1 MERKEFYQQAVL
13 MALNGLLSNG
23 AQRLEEEYL
32 ENHATV
38 AAMAHEYAKAVT
50 DRTFIEQN
58 KI

>member
-1 MERKEFYQQAVL
+1 

-32 ENHATV
+32 NNHATV

>member
-1 MERKEFYQQAVL
+1 MEKEEFYQQAVL

-38 AAMAHEYAKAVT
+38 AAMAHLYAKAVT
-50 DRTFIEQN
+50 DRTFIEQT

>member
-1 MERKEFYQQAVL
+1 

-38 AAMAHEYAKAVT
+38 AAMAHLYAKAVT
-50 DRTFIEQN
+50 DRTFIEQT